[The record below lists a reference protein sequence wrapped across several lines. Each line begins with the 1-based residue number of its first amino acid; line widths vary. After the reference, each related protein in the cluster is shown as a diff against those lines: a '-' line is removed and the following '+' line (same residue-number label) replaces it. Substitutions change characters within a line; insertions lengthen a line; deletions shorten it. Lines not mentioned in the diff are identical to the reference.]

1 MLLRLRKH
9 LSVPT
14 QPAACSGS
22 HWGRGSGCCPGLW
35 QLSCLYR
42 TLLWL
47 LALPPEGEEETSSV
61 SIAEA
66 VKDSSRLPGYKP
78 AWRVGLRLAKCEVF
92 PVPEAL
98 IHYQGE
104 WEPCVSHWPTGTYWI
119 LFRREIFY
127 TSSGTLRSF
136 YVSCLVLQPIFV
148 LDVSKCPIWFVLP
161 YFYCTTRL
169 RFVFY
174 ILLETVKNIQ
184 IEMWFNIKYM

>member
-1 MLLRLRKH
+1 MSSQIQIMQHIKYCNDLISFWPYVNSVICLRRSACASWMLLRHRKH

-22 HWGRGSGCCPGLW
+22 HWGHGSGCCPGLW

-119 LFRREIFY
+119 LCGREI
-127 TSSGTLRSF
+127 
-136 YVSCLVLQPIFV
+136 
-148 LDVSKCPIWFVLP
+148 
-161 YFYCTTRL
+161 
-169 RFVFY
+169 
-174 ILLETVKNIQ
+174 LLH
-184 IEMWFNIKYM
+184 